1 MKIGIDQGIG
11 RLSTTGLP
19 APILVAL
26 AQSCHRRYPIRLAL
40 AVALAAS
47 LCSWEVCVAQAPAG
61 GMSAEI
67 GIEATHW
74 VFDGGGSSAM
84 GQTRWGPTLRV
95 GLRPRPGS
103 RVSALMA
110 VTYAS
115 EGSFDPG
122 AAGGGL
128 ELAVRFA
135 RVGEQ
140 RRRVN
145 GFVTGGL
152 SALNFLADR
161 QERALAGCTPE
172 VGCMFEGG
180 RSFRSGWRAVMT
192 AGLGA
197 DLPLA
202 ASLLLQPQAQ
212 ILKPV
217 GNGRGGPTN
226 SGAMLRVGV
235 GLAWR

>member
-1 MKIGIDQGIG
+1 M
-11 RLSTTGLP
+11 RLTL
-19 APILVAL
+19 ILT
-26 AQSCHRRYPIRLAL
+26 
-40 AVALAAS
+40 LAAS
-47 LCSWEVCVAQAPAG
+47 LCGWEVSATQGPSS
-61 GMSAEI
+61 GMRAEI

-74 VFDGGGSSAM
+74 VFDGGGSSAQ
-84 GQTRWGPTLRV
+84 GQARWGPTLRL

-115 EGSFDPG
+115 EGSFETG

-145 GFVTGGL
+145 GFVSAGL

-172 VGCMFEGG
+172 VGCMAEGV
-180 RSFRSGWRAVMT
+180 RSFRSGWRAVLT

-197 DLPLA
+197 DLPIA
-202 ASLLLQPQAQ
+202 GSLLLQPQAQ
-212 ILKPV
+212 ILTPV
-217 GNGRGGPTN
+217 GSGRGGPTN
-226 SGAMLRVGV
+226 GGAMLRLGM

>member
-1 MKIGIDQGIG
+1 M
-11 RLSTTGLP
+11 
-19 APILVAL
+19 
-26 AQSCHRRYPIRLAL
+26 RLAL
-40 AVALAAS
+40 ALTLVPS

-61 GMSAEI
+61 GMRAEI

-74 VFDGGGSSAM
+74 VFDGGSYSTM
-84 GQTRWGPTLRV
+84 GQTRWGPTLRL
-95 GLRPRPGS
+95 GLRPRPLS

-115 EGSFDPG
+115 EGSFETG
-122 AAGGGL
+122 AAGAGL

-145 GFVTGGL
+145 GFFSAGL
-152 SALNFLADR
+152 SALHFLAER

-180 RSFRSGWRAVMT
+180 RSFRSGWRSVMT

-197 DLPLA
+197 DLPIA

-217 GNGRGGPTN
+217 GSGRGGPTN
-226 SGAMLRVGV
+226 GGAMLRMGV

>member
-1 MKIGIDQGIG
+1 M
-11 RLSTTGLP
+11 
-19 APILVAL
+19 
-26 AQSCHRRYPIRLAL
+26 RLAL
-40 AVALAAS
+40 ALTLAAS
-47 LCSWEVCVAQAPAG
+47 LSSWRVSAAQGPSS
-61 GMSAEI
+61 GMRAEI

-74 VFDGGGSSAM
+74 VFDGGGSSALA
-84 GQTRWGPTLRV
+84 QTRWGPTLRL

-115 EGSFDPG
+115 EGSFETG

-145 GFVTGGL
+145 GFFSAGL

-161 QERALAGCTPE
+161 QERASAGCTPE
-172 VGCMFEGG
+172 NGCIEGG
-180 RSFRSGWRAVMT
+180 RSFRSGWRAVLT
-192 AGLGA
+192 GGLGA
-197 DLPLA
+197 DLPIA
-202 ASLLLQPQAQ
+202 AGLLLQPQAQ

-217 GNGRGGPTN
+217 GTGRGGPTN
-226 SGAMLRVGV
+226 GGALLRLGV